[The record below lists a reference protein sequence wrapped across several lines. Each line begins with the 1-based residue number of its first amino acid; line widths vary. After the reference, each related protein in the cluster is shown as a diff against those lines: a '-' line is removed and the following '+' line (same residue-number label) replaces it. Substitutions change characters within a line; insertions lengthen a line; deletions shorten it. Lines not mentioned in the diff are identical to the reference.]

1 MHRFKSYCNRQKIS
15 KITKNIDEIEQL
27 QLLYFQFFK
36 NNSSIQGQL
45 RSNIDQNEDENF
57 QNLLIHMLNKRSDLR

>member
-1 MHRFKSYCNRQKIS
+1 MSYINSNKINEM
-15 KITKNIDEIEQL
+15 TENIDEIEQL

-45 RSNIDQNEDENF
+45 NSNFDKSENEKF
-57 QNLLIHMLNKRSDLR
+57 QK